1 MKVAILALVFACYHL
16 TEGANWALLVA
27 GSNGYGNYRHQ
38 ADVCHAYQILRK
50 HGIPADNIVT
60 MMYDDIAY
68 NRRNPFK
75 GNIINQPNGPNVYT
89 GVRIDYRGRD
99 CNARNF
105 LHVLEG
111 NSYALSGVGNGRA
124 IRSGP
129 GDNVFVYYA
138 DHGNKNLIGFPGGAL
153 YSSYLNAAIERMH
166 SANKYSK
173 MVLYIEA
180 CFSGSMFLNRLRTDR
195 NVYAMTAANERES
208 SYSCYYD
215 RRRRTYLGDE
225 FSVKWMQDSEASS
238 FNSHTLWQQYMNVK
252 GRVRMSHVSVF
263 GDTRG
268 MGNMAIGKF
277 QGSGYYDY
285 QGAPAPA
292 PITDAVPTWDV
303 PYMSL
308 MHQLQDANTTEERM
322 ELLHEMQLEQT
333 AQLKIRG
340 TMESIAKQLSPN
352 PALMMHVHET
362 KTSEEQDHCYEQSV
376 VKYLETCTAFSGY
389 DYAMKDLHVFA
400 NLCNRGTSFES
411 ISQTIEKVCA

>member
-1 MKVAILALVFACYHL
+1 MGESVVEALQLALDNWLMAMKLLGVLSAVVACVWGH
-16 TEGANWALLVA
+16 
-27 GSNGYGNYRHQ
+27 GYMK
-38 ADVCHAYQILRK
+38 D
-50 HGIPADNIVT
+50 PA
-60 MMYDDIAY
+60 
-68 NRRNPFK
+68 
-75 GNIINQPNGPNVYT
+75 
-89 GVRIDYRGRD
+89 
-99 CNARNF
+99 ARNCMWRF
-105 LHVLEG
+105 GFKNPKNWDDTGLYCGSFGTQWDKNHG
-111 NSYALSGVGNGRA
+111 ACGVC
-124 IRSGP
+124 
-129 GDNVFVYYA
+129 
-138 DHGNKNLIGFPGGAL
+138 GAL

-340 TMESIAKQLSPN
+340 TMESIAKQLSPS